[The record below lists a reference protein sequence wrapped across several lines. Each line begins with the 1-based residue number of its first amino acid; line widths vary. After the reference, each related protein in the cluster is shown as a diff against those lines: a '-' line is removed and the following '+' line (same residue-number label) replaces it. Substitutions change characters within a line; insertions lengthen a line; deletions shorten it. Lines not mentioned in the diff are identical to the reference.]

1 MNQATLKCLQVT
13 KTYGGLVA
21 LDSVNLEVQA
31 GEVFGIIGPNG
42 AGKTTLFDVISGVS
56 TTSSGTLTFEGR
68 DITRLP
74 ASQIAVIG
82 LQRTFQTPVT
92 FSDLSVRDN
101 VMVGGYFG
109 GNDQI
114 ARNSD
119 LRAQKIEDVLKLC
132 GLQDVGSK
140 MAGQLPVIGRKQLMI
155 ATALV
160 SEPTLLMLDEPMGGL
175 NAEEREFIL
184 KLLGD
189 LNRSGMTL
197 LIIEHVMSALLSIAD
212 RLLILDYGKV
222 IFEGP
227 AKEALEDPK
236 VVQAYFGAEAEILRS

>member
-1 MNQATLKCLQVT
+1 
-13 KTYGGLVA
+13 
-21 LDSVNLEVQA
+21 
-31 GEVFGIIGPNG
+31 
-42 AGKTTLFDVISGVS
+42 
-56 TTSSGTLTFEGR
+56 
-68 DITRLP
+68 
-74 ASQIAVIG
+74 
-82 LQRTFQTPVT
+82 
-92 FSDLSVRDN
+92 
-101 VMVGGYFG
+101 
-109 GNDQI
+109 
-114 ARNSD
+114 
-119 LRAQKIEDVLKLC
+119 
-132 GLQDVGSK
+132 

-236 VVQAYFGAEAEILRS
+236 VVQAYFGAEAEMLRS